1 MIKKLLY
8 NFYIN
13 YSFKKIIMND
23 KKIKS
28 SNISNSNT
36 MFLEDANNLSENGV
50 LELDYSFDTSDSLEE
65 INRFCDERLKKM

>member
-1 MIKKLLY
+1 
-8 NFYIN
+8 
-13 YSFKKIIMND
+13 MND